1 MTNEEILS
9 SDLTKSEKF
18 TALMKKNASLI
29 RREASK
35 FRRSNNVCDSEDY
48 EQEALSA
55 LFLRI
60 IDNYDPKEGA
70 KFSTY
75 LTSCIRNIMKK
86 EASKFS
92 GPFTVGAKMRRL
104 VARFKTL
111 SKAGSTDEKIQRDLS
126 LSDRQYVDVKTLAK
140 LNRIDWSI
148 LNYVDEIPHEMIIEE
163 SGLSDAEKRVVQLR
177 HGGATLRGIGDALGF
192 SPEWIRHIEANAI
205 KKIRGAIYD

>member
-9 SDLTKSEKF
+9 SNLTKSEKF
-18 TALMKKNASLI
+18 SALMEKNASLI
-29 RREASK
+29 RREASR
-35 FRRSNNVCDSEDY
+35 FRKSNNVCDSEDY
-48 EQEALSA
+48 EQEALTA

-60 IDNYDPKEGA
+60 IDNYDPKEGT

-75 LTSCIRNIMKK
+75 LTSCIRNIMKR

-92 GPFTVGAKMRRL
+92 GPFTVGTKMRRL
-104 VARFKTL
+104 VSKFNAL
-111 SKAGSTDEKIQRDLS
+111 SKRGIADKKIKEDLA
-126 LSDRQYVDVKTLAK
+126 LSDRQYIDVKTLAK
-140 LNRIDWSI
+140 LSRIDWSACDC
-148 LNYVDEIPHEMIIEE
+148 NDEIPCETIIEE

-177 HGGATLRGIGDALGF
+177 YGGATLRKIGEVLGF